1 MDELCRSHDIAYENN
16 ASLTDRHKADE
27 ILQEQAWKLTKSKDT
42 GLGEKLASYA
52 VTNAMKTKRKL
63 GAGCG
68 YGRCSFRK
76 VLSVAKKAM
85 KTGEKDP
92 LKLVKRVVGAV
103 RKTFKKKQ
111 VNKPRVIPIPKSGG
125 VIPLIPIFAGL
136 SALGALSGGIANVI
150 KVVNELKSA
159 KNPTTLGKGLYLKPY
174 KNGQGL
180 YLEPFKRGSGFTAGK
195 KKNFRK
201 ERYLTTK
208 L

>member
-1 MDELCRSHDIAYENN
+1 MDELCRSHDIAYENS

-68 YGRCSFRK
+68 GRCSFGK

-92 LKLVKRVVGAV
+92 VKLAKRVVGAV
-103 RKTFKKKQ
+103 RKTFKKKK
-111 VNKPRVIPIPKSGG
+111 VNTPRVIAIPKSGG
-125 VIPLIPIFAGL
+125 VLPLIPIFAGL

-150 KVVNELKSA
+150 KVANELKSA
-159 KNPTTLGKGLYLKPY
+159 KNPATLGKGLYLRPY

-180 YLEPFKRGSGFTAGK
+180 YLEPYKRGSGT

-201 ERYLTTK
+201 ERYSTTRF
-208 L
+208 